1 MNSIQ
6 RLGNNHRLSEAV
18 IANGFVFLAGMVP
31 ESLDADVNTQTEE
44 VLAQID
50 QWLAKCGSDKSH
62 LLEATIFLT
71 DMADYD
77 EMNRAWDKWV
87 DPNNSPARAC
97 VQALIAKPEWK
108 VEIKVSALQK

>member
-1 MNSIQ
+1 MSTIQ
-6 RLGNNHRLSEAV
+6 RFGSNQRLSEAV
-18 IANGFVFLAGMVP
+18 VAKGFVFLSGMVP
-31 ESLDADVNTQTEE
+31 ESLDASVKTQTEE

-50 QWLAKCGSDKSH
+50 QWLEQCGSDKSH

-71 DMADYD
+71 DMA
-77 EMNRAWDKWV
+77 
-87 DPNNSPARAC
+87 ARAC